1 MNSPRQA
8 LSHCNSASDNQSDRH
23 ASIARRTWGKVAS
36 FLACDDGPTAVE
48 YGVMLMLI
56 IAVCLTCIQ
65 LLASNTQASFT
76 NSANSVGNAISS
88 SS

>member
-1 MNSPRQA
+1 
-8 LSHCNSASDNQSDRH
+8 
-23 ASIARRTWGKVAS
+23 
-36 FLACDDGPTAVE
+36 
-48 YGVMLMLI
+48 MLI

-76 NSANSVGNAISS
+76 NSANSVNNAISS